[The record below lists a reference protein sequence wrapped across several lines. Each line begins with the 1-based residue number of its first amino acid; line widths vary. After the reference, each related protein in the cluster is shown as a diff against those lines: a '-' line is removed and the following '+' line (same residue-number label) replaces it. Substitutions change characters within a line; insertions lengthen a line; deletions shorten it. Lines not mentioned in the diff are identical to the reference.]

1 MSAMADWDRNEM
13 TDRMMIEPTME
24 NLSQSLSA
32 SRLTVRF
39 FAGERTA
46 MRHWIGA
53 VLRNNFL
60 YAADSITDEHGTSLR
75 QLIDTL
81 PLPDD
86 HFLFDRLKGGFPKGF
101 FFDCSDLPVEGSG
114 FELEANRVYTFALV
128 LIGSHAAYKSLYVE
142 ALRQML
148 ARGFG
153 HPAVPM
159 TLVDITETSPGT
171 PSTYSPETGL
181 AEVQLRF
188 KTPVCLIRA
197 LNAGG
202 NGFQDKLNNMP
213 SFYQFVRS
221 LTYRLVTLGIL
232 YGEPLPFGT
241 RDEMERWIEQQV
253 SPASAAILL
262 RANLLYE
269 RLRSTPRVGS
279 NTVYVMGGYAGR
291 LIFGNVPAGLLPVL
305 AAGTVFGVGADI
317 NYGLGQFGMDCWTDK
332 PKKREK

>member
-1 MSAMADWDRNEM
+1 M

-32 SRLTVRF
+32 CRLTVRF

-128 LIGSHAAYKSLYVE
+128 LIGSHAAYKPLYVE

-153 HPAVPM
+153 HPTVPM
-159 TLVDITETSPGT
+159 TLVDITETSSDT
-171 PSTYSPETGL
+171 PSTYFPETGL

-188 KTPVCLIRA
+188 KTPVCLIRT

-213 SFYQFVRS
+213 SFYQFARS

-232 YGEPLPFGT
+232 
-241 RDEMERWIEQQV
+241 
-253 SPASAAILL
+253 
-262 RANLLYE
+262 
-269 RLRSTPRVGS
+269 
-279 NTVYVMGGYAGR
+279 
-291 LIFGNVPAGLLPVL
+291 
-305 AAGTVFGVGADI
+305 
-317 NYGLGQFGMDCWTDK
+317 
-332 PKKREK
+332 